1 MTELS
6 LALLGPP
13 VVMRDGA
20 PVSFDTRKA
29 IALLALLAVTGREH
43 SREQLADLLWPDADS
58 AKGRASLRRTLS
70 VTAAAMGAG
79 LTISRAAVAL
89 EPAAVRVDVGEFEAL
104 ITRPDAASLERA
116 VRLYRDD
123 FLAGFV
129 LRGCPEFEE
138 WQASVAE
145 GLRQSLARGLQRLV
159 AACIADG
166 DLERAA
172 GHARRWLQLDP
183 LHEPAHQAIIRLH
196 GWSGQRSAAMRQ
208 YRSLVRVLDRDLAVR
223 PLPETTR
230 LYEDVRAGRL
240 GPPPVRL
247 GAPGPAGADGA
258 AGARSSS
265 SSEARPSSSLEARS
279 SSEDGSSEVGSS
291 GARSPGAGALE
302 ARPLEAG
309 PDEGRPGEGRPGE
322 GRADEAAGVWPLVG
336 REAELAALRAA
347 WQATGPR
354 GRVVAIAGP
363 VGIGKT
369 RLVTEFQAEA
379 AKGRPGAVVL
389 SVRCHDGETALPF
402 VLAAD
407 LLRLALAVRPEL
419 PAMLPAQTAAMAGR
433 LVPALAAAH
442 PDAAAP
448 ALDSPVAVTRLYAA
462 IADTLLAA
470 TRVPAGASGA
480 RASAG
485 VIVVEDVQWAD
496 SSSLGLLAYLVRRL
510 ADWPLLLVL
519 SWEEEQAGRLRTL
532 RTALAEA
539 DEQSLGVMI
548 EPGPLGPDAIGELLG
563 LEGMPP
569 VKVDQLMAETRGLPM
584 LVREYIE
591 ALRSGVAD
599 QEQADWWPP
608 ASVRDLL
615 RARLQ
620 AVSEPTRQM
629 LTAAAVLGSDN
640 DADLLRAVSGR
651 GEDEIVEAIDEALAR
666 SLLTEIP
673 PPGAHQAPMYGF
685 PYEALRRTAYESA
698 TLARRRLL
706 HGRAADNLTRRHER
720 DPASTRAATVAGHL
734 QLAGRDSEAAQW
746 WWRAAEVARELYAHA
761 EAHAHL
767 VRALALGYPQLPGRI
782 ALGEQLVVLGRYR
795 EALAEFETAAAIA
808 GGEGASDRATQ
819 ASIEHQLA
827 DVHHRL
833 GDWDLAEAHLA
844 VVTELVVGA
853 EPARLA
859 QVEADRA
866 VVAYRR
872 GDAEQAAAFGRSAL
886 ASARAAADPGATAQ
900 ALNVLGM
907 LAARAGDT
915 AAAEG
920 YLRDSLAEARRQPG
934 APGTSGA
941 RPEGASERSDEAGRR
956 PEGAGQRPE
965 EAGRR
970 PEVADRAAAPPLGA
984 AVAALNNLARLLA
997 DTGRGEEALAVA
1009 AEALELGSE
1018 LGDQH
1023 RVAALHTNMA
1033 DLLHASGEGE
1043 AAMTHLKEAARRFAS
1058 VDVGDAPRPE
1068 IWTLVE
1074 W

>member
-1 MTELS
+1 MTDLR

-13 VVMRDGA
+13 VVLRDGS
-20 PVSFDTRKA
+20 PVTFDTRKA
-29 IALLALLAVTGREH
+29 IALLALLGVTGREH
-43 SREQLADLLWPDADS
+43 SREQLADLLWPEADS

-79 LTISRAAVAL
+79 LTISRAAVTL
-89 EPAAVRVDVGEFEAL
+89 ELAAVHVDVREFESL
-104 ITRPDAASLERA
+104 IARPDAGSLERA
-116 VRLYRDD
+116 VGLYRGD
-123 FLAGFV
+123 FLSGFV
-129 LRGCPEFEE
+129 LRSCPDFEE

-159 AACIADG
+159 AACIDQG
-166 DLERAA
+166 DLERAT
-172 GHARRWLQLDP
+172 GYARRWLDLDP

-196 GWSGQRSAAMRQ
+196 GWAGQRSAAMRQ

-230 LYEDVRAGRL
+230 LYDDVRAGRL
-240 GPPPVRL
+240 GPPPAPAAPSVVR
-247 GAPGPAGADGA
+247 AAEPQTAG
-258 AGARSSS
+258 
-265 SSEARPSSSLEARS
+265 
-279 SSEDGSSEVGSS
+279 V
-291 GARSPGAGALE
+291 PGAG
-302 ARPLEAG
+302 PGAG
-309 PDEGRPGEGRPGE
+309 GISRTS
-322 GRADEAAGVWPLVG
+322 EAAGIWPLVG
-336 REAELAALRAA
+336 RKAELAALRAA
-347 WQATGPR
+347 WQATGAS
-354 GRVVAIAGP
+354 GRVVVISGQA
-363 VGIGKT
+363 GIGKT
-369 RLVTEFQAEA
+369 RLISEFRTEVTRAPRA
-379 AKGRPGAVVL
+379 AAVL
-389 SVRCHDGETALPF
+389 SARCHDGETALPF

-407 LLRLALAVRPEL
+407 LLRTALAVRPDL
-419 PAMLPAQTAAMAGR
+419 PDVLPAQTAAMAGR

-442 PDAAAP
+442 PESVAP

-470 TRVPAGASGA
+470 TKSPGAAGDGPAG
-480 RASAG
+480 
-485 VIVVEDVQWAD
+485 VVVVEDVQWAD

-519 SWEEEQAGRLRTL
+519 SWQAEQAGRLRIL
-532 RTALAEA
+532 RTALSEAE
-539 DEQSLGVMI
+539 DQSLGDTI
-548 EPGPLGPDAIGELLG
+548 EPGLLGPEAIGSLLELD
-563 LEGMPP
+563 GMPQ
-569 VKVDQLMAETRGLPM
+569 VDVDRLMAETRGLPM
-584 LVREYIE
+584 LVREYVE
-591 ALRSGVAD
+591 ALRPAGESAEASGQD
-599 QEQADWWPP
+599 PEQADWWPP

-651 GEDEIVEAIDEALAR
+651 GEDEIVEAIDEALDR

-673 PPGAHQAPMYGF
+673 PPAAGEAPSYGF

-698 TLARRRLL
+698 TLARRRML
-706 HGRAADNLTRRHER
+706 HSRAADILTRRYER
-720 DPASTRAATVAGHL
+720 DPARTRAAIIADHL
-734 QLAGRDSEAAQW
+734 QLAGRDAEAAQW
-746 WWRAAEVARELYAHA
+746 WWRAAQAARELYAHA
-761 EAHAHL
+761 EAYARL
-767 VRALALGYPQLPGRI
+767 ISALALGYPQLPGRI
-782 ALGEQLVVLGRYR
+782 ALGEVLVVLGRYR
-795 EALAEFETAAAIA
+795 EALAEFETAAALA
-808 GGEGASDRATQ
+808 SAGEGAGDRAVQ
-819 ASIEHQLA
+819 ASIEHKLA

-844 VVTELVVGA
+844 VVTELVAAA
-853 EPARLA
+853 EPGRLA
-859 QVEADRA
+859 RAEADRA

-872 GDAEQAAAFGRSAL
+872 GDVEQAAAFGRDAL
-886 ASARAAADPGATAQ
+886 SCARAAADRGATAQ

-907 LAARAGDT
+907 LAARAGDS
-915 AAAEG
+915 AAAET
-920 YLRDSLAEARRQPG
+920 YLRDSLAEARQL
-934 APGTSGA
+934 
-941 RPEGASERSDEAGRR
+941 PEG
-956 PEGAGQRPE
+956 
-965 EAGRR
+965 
-970 PEVADRAAAPPLGA
+970 GA

-997 DTGRGEEALAVA
+997 ETGRNREALEVA

-1033 DLLHASGEGE
+1033 DLLHADGQGE

>member
-1 MTELS
+1 MTELR

-13 VVMRDGA
+13 VVLRDGL
-20 PVSFDTRKA
+20 PVTFDTRKA
-29 IALLALLAVTGREH
+29 VALLALLAVTGREH
-43 SREQLADLLWPDADS
+43 SREQLADLLWPEADS

-79 LTISRAAVAL
+79 LTISRAAVTL
-89 EPAAVRVDVGEFEAL
+89 ELGAVQVDVREFEAL
-104 ITRPDAASLERA
+104 IGRADAGSLEQA
-116 VRLYRDD
+116 VQLYRDD
-123 FLAGFV
+123 FLSGFV
-129 LRGCPEFEE
+129 LRGCPDFEE
-138 WQASVAE
+138 WQASVSE
-145 GLRQSLARGLQRLV
+145 GLRQALARGLQRLV
-159 AACIADG
+159 TACIEQG
-166 DLERAA
+166 DLERAT

-196 GWSGQRSAAMRQ
+196 GWAGQRSAAMRQ

-230 LYEDVRAGRL
+230 LYDDVRAGRL
-240 GPPPVRL
+240 EPPPAPSVVRAAEPPAVA
-247 GAPGPAGADGA
+247 APEVAAPEVLGA
-258 AGARSSS
+258 AGI
-265 SSEARPSSSLEARS
+265 
-279 SSEDGSSEVGSS
+279 
-291 GARSPGAGALE
+291 
-302 ARPLEAG
+302 
-309 PDEGRPGEGRPGE
+309 
-322 GRADEAAGVWPLVG
+322 WPLVG
-336 REAELAALRAA
+336 RETELARLRAA
-347 WQATGPR
+347 WQTTGTT
-354 GRVVAIAGP
+354 GRVVAIAGQA
-363 VGIGKT
+363 GSGKT
-369 RLVTEFQAEA
+369 RLITEFRTEA
-379 AKGRPGAVVL
+379 TQPPQPAVVL
-389 SVRCHDGETALPF
+389 TARCHDGETTLPF

-407 LLRLALAVRPEL
+407 LLGTALAVRPDL
-419 PAMLPAQTAAMAGR
+419 PDVLPAQTAAMAGR

-442 PDAAAP
+442 PDSVAP

-462 IADTLLAA
+462 IADTLRIA
-470 TRVPAGASGA
+470 TQGGESGGPAG
-480 RASAG
+480 
-485 VIVVEDVQWAD
+485 VVVVEDVQWAD

-519 SWEEEQAGRLRTL
+519 SWQDEQAGRLRVL
-532 RTALAEA
+532 RTALTEAE
-539 DEQSLGVMI
+539 DQSTGEMI
-548 EPGPLGPDAIGELLG
+548 EPGLLGPAAIGTLLELD
-563 LEGMPP
+563 GMPQ
-569 VKVDQLMAETRGLPM
+569 VEVDRLMAETRGLPM

-591 ALRSGVAD
+591 ALRSAGD
-599 QEQADWWPP
+599 GIQGSEQADWWPP

-651 GEDEIVEAIDEALAR
+651 GEDEIVEAIDEALSR

-673 PPGAHQAPMYGF
+673 PPAAGQAPSYGF

-706 HGRAADNLTRRHER
+706 HGRAADILTRRHER
-720 DPASTRAATVAGHL
+720 DPATTRAATVADHL
-734 QLAGRDSEAAQW
+734 QLAGRDADAAQW
-746 WWRAAEVARELYAHA
+746 WWRAAQVARELYAHA

-782 ALGEQLVVLGRYR
+782 ALGEVLVVLGRYR
-795 EALAEFETAAAIA
+795 EALAELETAAALA
-808 GGEGASDRATQ
+808 GAGVSEEADEEAGDEAGDRAVQ
-819 ASIEHQLA
+819 AGIEHKLA

-844 VVTELVVGA
+844 VVTELVAAA
-853 EPARLA
+853 EPGRLA
-859 QVEADRA
+859 RAEADRA

-872 GDAEQAAAFGRSAL
+872 GDAEQAAEFGRAAL
-886 ASARAAADPGATAQ
+886 SCARAAADRGATAQ

-907 LAARAGDT
+907 LAARAGDA

-920 YLRDSLAEARRQPG
+920 YLRDSLAAAR
-934 APGTSGA
+934 
-941 RPEGASERSDEAGRR
+941 
-956 PEGAGQRPE
+956 QRPE
-965 EAGRR
+965 
-970 PEVADRAAAPPLGA
+970 LGA

-997 DTGRGEEALAVA
+997 ETGRNREALQVA
-1009 AEALELGSE
+1009 GEALELGSE

-1033 DLLHASGEGE
+1033 DLLHADGQGD

>member
-1 MTELS
+1 MTDLR

-13 VVMRDGA
+13 VVLRDSH
-20 PVSFDTRKA
+20 PVTFDTRKA
-29 IALLALLAVTGREH
+29 VALLALLAVTGREH
-43 SREQLADLLWPDADS
+43 SREQLADLLWPEADS

-70 VTAAAMGAG
+70 VTAAAMGSG
-79 LTISRAAVAL
+79 LTISRAAVTL
-89 EPAAVRVDVGEFEAL
+89 ELGAVEVDVREFEAL
-104 ITRPDAASLERA
+104 IAQPNAESLERA

-123 FLAGFV
+123 FLSGFV
-129 LRGCPEFEE
+129 LRGCPDFEE

-145 GLRQSLARGLQRLV
+145 GLRQALARGLQRLV
-159 AACIADG
+159 AACIAAG
-166 DLERAA
+166 DLERAT

-196 GWSGQRSAAMRQ
+196 GWAGQRSAAMRQ

-230 LYEDVRAGRL
+230 LYDDVRAGRL
-240 GPPPVRL
+240 GPPP
-247 GAPGPAGADGA
+247 APAVIPAAEPPTA
-258 AGARSSS
+258 AVPDVAA
-265 SSEARPSSSLEARS
+265 EALE
-279 SSEDGSSEVGSS
+279 VS
-291 GARSPGAGALE
+291 GASGI
-302 ARPLEAG
+302 
-309 PDEGRPGEGRPGE
+309 
-322 GRADEAAGVWPLVG
+322 WPLVG
-336 REAELAALRAA
+336 REAELATLRAA
-347 WQATGPR
+347 WHATGTA
-354 GRVVAIAGP
+354 GRVVAIAGQA
-363 VGIGKT
+363 GSGKT
-369 RLVTEFQAEA
+369 RLITEFRTEA
-379 AKGRPGAVVL
+379 TQPQRAAVVL
-389 SVRCHDGETALPF
+389 AARCHDGETALPF

-407 LLRLALAVRPEL
+407 LLRTALAVRPDL
-419 PAMLPAQTAAMAGR
+419 PEVLPAQTAAMAGR

-442 PDAAAP
+442 PDSVAP

-462 IADTLLAA
+462 IADTLRAA
-470 TRVPAGASGA
+470 TKGGAPVGPAG
-480 RASAG
+480 
-485 VIVVEDVQWAD
+485 VVVVEDVQWAD

-519 SWEEEQAGRLRTL
+519 SWQAEQGGRLRVL
-532 RTALAEA
+532 RTALSDAA
-539 DEQSLGVMI
+539 DQSLGEMI
-548 EPGPLGPDAIGELLG
+548 EPGLLGPEAISALLD
-563 LEGMPP
+563 LDGMPR
-569 VKVDQLMAETRGLPM
+569 VEVDRLMAETRGLPM

-591 ALRSGVAD
+591 ARRSAGD
-599 QEQADWWPP
+599 EPGGQGPETADWWPP

-640 DADLLRAVSGR
+640 DTDLLRAVSGR

-673 PPGAHQAPMYGF
+673 PPAAGEAPSYGF

-706 HGRAADNLTRRHER
+706 HGRAADILTRRYER
-720 DPASTRAATVAGHL
+720 DPATTRAATVADHL
-734 QLAGRDSEAAQW
+734 QLAGRDAEAAQW
-746 WWRAAEVARELYAHA
+746 WWRAAQVARELYAQA
-761 EAHAHL
+761 EAYAHL
-767 VRALALGYPQLPGRI
+767 VRALALGYPQLAGRI
-782 ALGEQLVVLGRYR
+782 ALGEVLVVLGRYR
-795 EALAEFETAAAIA
+795 EALAEFETAAALA
-808 GGEGASDRATQ
+808 GAAEGTGTSDGADDAEERASDGDRAVQ
-819 ASIEHQLA
+819 ASIEHKLA

-844 VVTELVVGA
+844 VVTELVAAA
-853 EPARLA
+853 EPGRLA
-859 QVEADRA
+859 RAEADRA

-872 GDAEQAAAFGRSAL
+872 GDVAQAAAFGQAAL
-886 ASARAAADPGATAQ
+886 SCARAAADRGATAQ

-915 AAAEG
+915 AAAET
-920 YLRDSLAEARRQPG
+920 YLRNSLAEAR
-934 APGTSGA
+934 
-941 RPEGASERSDEAGRR
+941 
-956 PEGAGQRPE
+956 QRPE
-965 EAGRR
+965 
-970 PEVADRAAAPPLGA
+970 LGA
-984 AVAALNNLARLLA
+984 TVAALNNLARLLA
-997 DTGRGEEALAVA
+997 ETDRNGEALQVA

-1033 DLLHASGEGE
+1033 DLLHAGGQGD